1 MEKISNLNIKILS
14 LIIFTGLIVAT
25 HNLIIPKNILFL
37 FLKLLFLI
45 PSVALIVNLA
55 NSIPKN
61 LLYLVSKIVGGI
73 GLVAL
78 IVISYNASKRKPD
91 SVDELYTDFTWLINW
106 PKWLDTPFMHW
117 INKGWRGFISDYGLI
132 FDAIGYGLLSCL
144 LYTSP
149 SPRDRQKSR
158 MPSSA

>member
-45 PSVALIVNLA
+45 PSVALVVNLA

-78 IVISYNASKRKPD
+78 IVMSYNDSKRKPE
-91 SVDELYTDFTWLINW
+91 SVAE
-106 PKWLDTPFMHW
+106 
-117 INKGWRGFISDYGLI
+117 
-132 FDAIGYGLLSCL
+132 
-144 LYTSP
+144 
-149 SPRDRQKSR
+149 
-158 MPSSA
+158 